1 MCIIYWQPVPCTL
14 ILASSSLSWSW
25 NWLVFSSAERFS
37 PFSLPYTGQNGTING
52 QGQSW
57 WSKFRKKVLNHT
69 RGPLV
74 QLMRSSNITISNIT
88 LRDSPFWTLHIY
100 DCKDVTISDTTI
112 LAPIVG
118 APNTDGIDP
127 GHFPILSLSFFLW
140 FWAFLH
146 FC

>member
-1 MCIIYWQPVPCTL
+1 MSPLPSYGYGREHRGPRYGSL
-14 ILASSSLSWSW
+14 IHGQDLKD
-25 NWLVFSSAERFS
+25 VTI
-37 PFSLPYTGQNGTING
+37 TGQNGTING

-127 GHFPILSLSFFLW
+127 GHFPILSLSFFL
-140 FWAFLH
+140 
-146 FC
+146 